1 MSIVGRTG
9 GKTGRNE
16 DAAAFSEGFGWAN
29 FDSNSF
35 FQKEDDAGA
44 SRASPLHSIVYR
56 EFFEVPQILD
66 FALSLGA
73 LS

>member
-35 FQKEDDAGA
+35 FQKDDDAGA
-44 SRASPLHSIVYR
+44 SRASPLH
-56 EFFEVPQILD
+56 
-66 FALSLGA
+66 
-73 LS
+73 